1 MSAVRTAERADG
13 SATVD
18 ATIAALR
25 RFIDDEVKPF
35 EREHGIGYE
44 GQPDKTVLKKLWKR
58 SAELGFYGLMLP
70 QEQGGAGFDA
80 EQMCRV
86 KEAVA
91 GSGAVLSQHVLGELS
106 GPPRVGYLF
115 RVATPDQVQR
125 FLKPICAADQ
135 AVCFALTEEQAGSDA
150 SAITTRAM
158 RGHDDQGDHY
168 VLNGRKRF
176 ISGAPYAD
184 AAIVLAVTDPAQG
197 SMGISAFFVDMH
209 ASGMQVVCDYVAM
222 HGQASHADLVMTDL
236 RVPATNL
243 IGAEGAGFR
252 LGIGRI
258 NLNRLL
264 HCATLLGWADLC
276 LRLSIE
282 RAKTRSQ
289 FGKPIGQ
296 FQAIQHMLADMAT
309 ELYAARAMVT
319 DAARRLDAGSDLRME
334 ASMCKLQVTEKAFA
348 IADKAVQIHGGT
360 GLVRGNPVEWMF
372 RMLRMMRILTGTS
385 EILRNTVAKELLEAG
400 HGG

>member
-1 MSAVRTAERADG
+1 MNSDQLIVDD
-13 SATVD
+13 TVD
-18 ATIAALR
+18 RTMAALQR
-25 RFIDDEVKPF
+25 YIEDEVKPF

-44 GQPDKTVLKKLWKR
+44 GQPDKAVLKQLWKR
-58 SAELGFYGLMLP
+58 SAARGFYGLMLP
-70 QEQGGAGFDA
+70 REQGGAGFNA

-91 GSGAVLSQHVLGELS
+91 ASGAVLSQHVLGELS

-115 RVATPDQVQR
+115 RVATPDQVER
-125 FLKPICAADQ
+125 FLKPICAADL

-150 SAITTRAM
+150 AAIATRAVK
-158 RGHDDQGDHY
+158 DGDHY

-184 AAIVLAVTDPAQG
+184 VAIVLAVTDPEQRAR
-197 SMGISAFFVDMH
+197 GISAFFVDLH
-209 ASGMQVVCDYVAM
+209 DPGMKVVCDYVAM
-222 HGQASHADLVMTDL
+222 HGQASHADLEMTDL
-236 RVPATNL
+236 RVPLSNL
-243 IGAEGAGFR
+243 IGQEGAGFK

-264 HCATLLGWADLC
+264 HCATILGWADLC
-276 LRLSIE
+276 LRLSIQ
-282 RAKTRSQ
+282 RANSRSQ

-296 FQAIQHMLADMAT
+296 FQAIQHLLADMAT
-309 ELYAARAMVT
+309 ELYAARAMMY
-319 DAARRLDAGSDLRME
+319 DAARRLDAGSELRME

-360 GLVRGNPVEWMF
+360 GLVRGHPVEWLF

-400 HGG
+400 HGA